1 MDMVK
6 RPLTAVSV
14 AAVLA
19 LGGAGA
25 AWACDGGG
33 GAGTY
38 PGETA
43 GSYPSSTT
51 PSTTSTTD
59 AASTTTATAAV
70 KKHARRAHRAKH
82 AKRS

>member
-1 MDMVK
+1 MDSIK
-6 RPLTAVSV
+6 RPLTVVTA

-19 LGGAGA
+19 LSGAGVA
-25 AWACDGGG
+25 MACDGGSG

-43 GSYPSSTT
+43 GSYPTSTT
-51 PSTTSTTD
+51 TTTTD
-59 AASTTTATAAV
+59 AASTTATSATT
-70 KKHARRAHRAKH
+70 KHAKRAHRAKH